1 MNNEPIATNKNIEAA
16 KWFTVR
22 HKSHQTT
29 LIAPRSELAI
39 VRASLVIF
47 LRQGW
52 MVCSQGI
59 EFRHFLVIKVKPP
72 GLVAHDTSV
81 RSIFYPGNDNLIQG
95 TFEGFT
101 LQGHIF
107 VHNTPHLIALGAASG
122 GHKITLI

>member
-1 MNNEPIATNKNIEAA
+1 
-16 KWFTVR
+16 
-22 HKSHQTT
+22 
-29 LIAPRSELAI
+29 
-39 VRASLVIF
+39 
-47 LRQGW
+47 

-122 GHKITLI
+122 GHGELSNKARATNTCKYYSLGHTNAQEIYALTPFMVVRLNPEQKRLHIQQGK